1 MKPVIVN
8 EKPLCIKITG
18 LMPLTFFNRTT
29 MGAWLGITF
38 PSVSCVLIHKCVTVS
53 FFILLKKNWKLSPF
67 SWLIFVGLWLNSFYC
82 LYYDSFVWRIIVICI
97 DHYTFFC
104 WYYFFGKISSIFSNL
119 YFRESLGS
127 IWSFMT
133 IISWKFSAVQKMK
146 LMNNWIHGK
155 SREQ

>member
-1 MKPVIVN
+1 MQDYFPIDYAFQRITNMDFQKKTKSSLFIIRLFILYLIKYLSLSETSHCE

-104 WYYFFGKISSIFSNL
+104 WYYFFGKIS
-119 YFRESLGS
+119 
-127 IWSFMT
+127 
-133 IISWKFSAVQKMK
+133 
-146 LMNNWIHGK
+146 
-155 SREQ
+155 